1 MKSFWESRGKRPEL
15 TECIGK
21 PFTFGDE
28 RELGV
33 LRDTIYR
40 LAIKTTLLETRV
52 YLGYYT
58 VDDVRQELHNLSLN
72 GDVEQ
77 DEIMNRAVAS
87 LLPLLNALV
96 HESPVLALDGVR
108 KIHHVL
114 DALDS
119 YAAEIEHYGIASNK
133 TLMAAT
139 KMAQSWLFKVS

>member
-1 MKSFWESRGKRPEL
+1 MKSFWESRGKRPEV

-28 RELGV
+28 RELGD

-72 GDVEQ
+72 DDVAQAEV
-77 DEIMNRAVAS
+77 MSGAVAS

-114 DALDS
+114 DALDR
-119 YAAEIEHYGIASNK
+119 YVAEIEHHGIANCK
-133 TLMAAT
+133 TLAAAT
-139 KMAQSWLFKVS
+139 KAAQRWLFKVS